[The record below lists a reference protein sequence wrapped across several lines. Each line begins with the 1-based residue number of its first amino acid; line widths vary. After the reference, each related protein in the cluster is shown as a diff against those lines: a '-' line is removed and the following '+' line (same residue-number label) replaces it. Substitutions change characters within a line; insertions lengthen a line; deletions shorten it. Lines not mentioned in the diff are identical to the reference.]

1 MRLPI
6 VLTLIAL
13 AAIGGGSFGARAQA
27 PDPAEQAQAAV
38 AGQLASALSASQG
51 QVARLQA
58 QVAGLQA
65 ELKAAHAVK
74 PDGSSVTAPP
84 APAQAK
90 P

>member
-6 VLTLIAL
+6 VLGLIAATL
-13 AAIGGGSFGARAQA
+13 AGIPARAQT
-27 PDPAEQAQAAV
+27 PDPGDQAQAAV

-58 QVAGLQA
+58 QVQQLQA
-65 ELKAAHAVK
+65 QLKAAEH
-74 PDGSSVTAPP
+74 PAPP
-84 APAQAK
+84 APSASPK

>member
-58 QVAGLQA
+58 QVQQLQA
-65 ELKAAHAVK
+65 QLKAAEH
-74 PDGSSVTAPP
+74 PAPP
-84 APAQAK
+84 APSASPK